1 MDDLNRRSRMYF
13 VNCVNFAGILLSQ
26 NHHDSTPTRFPFF
39 IPTLQVR
46 RASKPLWMHQNTVEY
61 IVSAIETICTTQD
74 MAQVLRKLSALQKNN
89 NMAGLIRTIEKVV
102 AWFQPLVGPVL
113 SNPVL
118 GTGFVLLLPLL
129 AVPRQKF

>member
-1 MDDLNRRSRMYF
+1 MTQHQHVSPSS
-13 VNCVNFAGILLSQ
+13 SQ
-26 NHHDSTPTRFPFF
+26 YWGT
-39 IPTLQVR
+39 QVR

-113 SNPVL
+113 ILFLVQVSYCSFHYLQYQNKRFESL
-118 GTGFVLLLPLL
+118 
-129 AVPRQKF
+129 

>member
-1 MDDLNRRSRMYF
+1 MIQHQHVS
-13 VNCVNFAGILLSQ
+13 ISSSQ
-26 NHHDSTPTRFPFF
+26 CCT
-39 IPTLQVR
+39 QVR

-102 AWFQPLVGPVL
+102 DWFQPLVSPVL
-113 SNPVL
+113 MPVF
-118 GTGFVLLLPLL
+118 GTCFVLLLPLL
-129 AVPRQKF
+129 AVPRQTF